1 MHFLINT
8 LPVLWVRVE
17 NVVISIGV
25 GEVLFVVSSLIGI
38 ILSVVKLL
46 LSTTTVL
53 RKKQLYIINKWMIV
67 RIFIYSS
74 SNM

>member
-25 GEVLFVVSSLIGI
+25 GEVLFVGSSLIGI

-46 LSTTTVL
+46 LSTITVL
-53 RKKQLYIINKWMIV
+53 RKKQLYIINKWMIK